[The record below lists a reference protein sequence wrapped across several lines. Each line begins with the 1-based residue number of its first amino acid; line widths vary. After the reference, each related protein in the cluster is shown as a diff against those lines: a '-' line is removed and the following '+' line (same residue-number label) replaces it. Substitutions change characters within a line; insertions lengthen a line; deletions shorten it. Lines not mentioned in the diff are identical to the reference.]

1 MDKIDLK
8 ALEQM
13 IEEIEAAANGLIEK
27 AQGIQAIE
35 RNADRILAS
44 TKMLRINVCDIFEN

>member
-8 ALEQM
+8 ALERM
-13 IEEIEAAANGLIEK
+13 IEEIEAAAIGLIEK